1 MAISDQELSDFDQ
14 AAEQAVALGNR
25 LLEQNEDADQW
36 EVASGL
42 LAGAVQFWL
51 YTRQPCGDPLCESCS
66 DVDSAEK
73 RMRKLLE
80 ELTSSAEES
89 EYYHSPNDANVGRA

>member
-51 YTRQPCGDPLCESCS
+51 FTRQPCGDPLCESCS